1 MKYLRYYAEKFQI
14 TPDDDISLTDKKNL
28 YNKVEG
34 YITEFDQKK
43 RELENIYLNFK
54 DRLDLLTKLRAGKFI
69 KDDQPENISFDNPLF
84 SSWTSYLNLKR
95 KLKDTEKTTKEISD
109 KYDVPQGTTQPE
121 KETPTGEIQQV
132 VQKQKEESQT
142 RTKEILIQMQKAEQD
157 HKKNYEDMKK
167 RILDIEKNIQ
177 NYKK

>member
-14 TPDDDISLTDKKNL
+14 SPDDDVSLTDKKNL

-43 RELENIYLNFK
+43 RELETIYLNFK
-54 DRLDLLTKLRAGKFI
+54 DKSDLLTKLRSGKFI
-69 KDDQPENISFDNPLF
+69 KDSQPEDISFNNPLF
-84 SSWTSYLNLKR
+84 SSWGSYLNLKR
-95 KLKDTEKTTKEISD
+95 KLKDTEKITKEILD
-109 KYDVPQGTTQPE
+109 KYETPQGTTQSE

-142 RTKEILIQMQKAEQD
+142 RSKEILIKIQKEEQD

-167 RILDIEKNIQ
+167 KLLDIEKDIQ

>member
-14 TPDDDISLTDKKNL
+14 TPNDDVSLTDKKNS

-43 RELENIYLNFK
+43 RELETIYLNFK
-54 DRLDLLTKLRAGKFI
+54 DKPDLLTKLRSGKFI
-69 KDDQPENISFDNPLF
+69 KDNQPEDISFDNPLF

-95 KLKDTEKTTKEISD
+95 KLKDTEELSKELSN
-109 KYDVPQGTTQPE
+109 KYETSQGATQPE
-121 KETPTGEIQQV
+121 KESPTSEIQQV

-142 RTKEILIQMQKAEQD
+142 RANEILIQMQKAEQD
-157 HKKNYEDMKK
+157 HKKNYEVMKK
-167 RILDIEKNIQ
+167 RLLDIEKEIQ